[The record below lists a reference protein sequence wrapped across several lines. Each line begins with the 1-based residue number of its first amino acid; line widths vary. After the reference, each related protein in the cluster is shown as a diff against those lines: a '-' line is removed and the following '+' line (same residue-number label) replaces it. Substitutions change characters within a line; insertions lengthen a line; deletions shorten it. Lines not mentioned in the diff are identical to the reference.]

1 MNEVVGMAYFV
12 RVAGIEYVMYKRYLN
27 NEVTLT
33 ARYTSRAYNLFVV
46 TVFVMF
52 IKDFNPV
59 Y

>member
-1 MNEVVGMAYFV
+1 MAYFV